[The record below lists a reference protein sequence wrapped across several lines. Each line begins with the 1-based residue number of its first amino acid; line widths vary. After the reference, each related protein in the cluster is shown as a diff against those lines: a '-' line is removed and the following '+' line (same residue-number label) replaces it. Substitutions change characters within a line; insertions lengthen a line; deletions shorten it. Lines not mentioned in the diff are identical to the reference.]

1 MTIRKRYLLLG
12 IILCMMFGPAGVAA
26 IVALVKFTSVTPN
39 ALAQGSETATPDP
52 VD

>member
-1 MTIRKRYLLLG
+1 MQIRKRYLLLG

-26 IVALVKFTSVTPN
+26 IIALIKLTAVTPE
-39 ALAQGSETATPDP
+39 ALAQAPETLPPDP

>member
-1 MTIRKRYLLLG
+1 MKIRKRYLLLG

-26 IVALVKFTSVTPN
+26 IIALIKLTAVTPRE
-39 ALAQGSETATPDP
+39 LAQGTETPTLDP

>member
-1 MTIRKRYLLLG
+1 MKIRKRYLLLG

-26 IVALVKFTSVTPN
+26 IIALIKLTAVTPK
-39 ALAQGSETATPDP
+39 ALAQAPETAPPDP

>member
-1 MTIRKRYLLLG
+1 MKIRKRYLLLG

-26 IVALVKFTSVTPN
+26 IIALIKLTSVPSE
-39 ALAQGSETATPDP
+39 ALAQGDQQGGPDP

>member
-1 MTIRKRYLLLG
+1 MKIRKRYLLLG

-26 IVALVKFTSVTPN
+26 IVALVKFTSVPSD
-39 ALAQGSETATPDP
+39 ALAQDPSAAAADP